1 VLAFAPMKSNTVWVL
16 ISGLAVGFLVGRELP
31 RRSGDTGEQ
40 PSSASGAKATAEAPP
55 GEIPA
60 NWIKEDG
67 LKAADKMAG
76 LTAAQRYKVLKLMN
90 EKPCD
95 CGCPH
100 GSTAQCLKDDPNCP
114 RAPLILSQAI
124 DAAKAGKTYEEMLA
138 AVKKPGGDAPGGGA
152 APPSP
157 NQKVELAKWTPIKGP
172 KNAKV
177 TIVEFSD
184 FQ

>member
-1 VLAFAPMKSNTVWVL
+1 MKSNTIWVL
-16 ISGLAVGFLVGRELP
+16 VSGLAVGFLVGREMP
-31 RRSGDTGEQ
+31 RGSGDTQ
-40 PSSASGAKATAEAPP
+40 DKPSSASTKAGVEAPP

-67 LKAADKMAG
+67 LKAADKFAG
-76 LTAAQRYKVLKLMN
+76 LNAAQRYKVLKLMN

-100 GSTAQCLKDDPNCP
+100 GTTAQCLKDDPNCP
-114 RAPLILSQAI
+114 RAPTILSQAI
-124 DAAKAGKTYEEMLA
+124 DAAKAGKSYDDMLA
-138 AVKKPGGDAPGGGA
+138 AVKKPGGDAAPAA
-152 APPSP
+152 APPSA
-157 NQKVELAKWTPIKGP
+157 NQKVELAKWSPIKGP
-172 KNAKV
+172 KLAKV